1 MSNLSNI
8 GFPVS
13 SAQECVDLENRAAP
27 LATSV
32 PANGCKYLWYH
43 DKSGAELW
51 IQVDEDG
58 QIISANPHFCGE
70 SRRRVCLESSRT
82 SATHSLNGSLSGWAD
97 PAFENDPESGEYPFV
112 FDVPDFLAI
121 PEFPFPHTVT
131 IQLAAFPIT
140 FYCYRN
146 AETFDKQ
153 QEKDMKLGFKVA
165 ARSFIPLNEESQASG
180 QAFGM
185 FAGKVKALANKT
197 NALTGQLF
205 VWMLV
210 ETLGGEVDVVVD
222 PRLLTSPPA
231 NGNIVAGEFW
241 LSGRLIL

>member
-8 GFPVS
+8 GFPVN
-13 SAQECVDLENRAAP
+13 SAQDCVDLENRVVP

-58 QIISANPHFCGE
+58 QLISANPHFYGE

-82 SATHSLNGSLSGWAD
+82 SATHKLNGSLYGWAD
-97 PAFENDPESGEYPFV
+97 PLSENDPESGEYPFA

-121 PEFPFPHTVT
+121 PEFPFPRTVT

-153 QEKDMKLGFKVA
+153 QEKDLKLGFKVA
-165 ARSFIPLNEESQASG
+165 ARSFIPLDPTE
-180 QAFGM
+180 QAFGI
-185 FAGKVKALANKT
+185 FAGEVKTLANKT
-197 NALTGQLF
+197 NVLTGQPF
-205 VWMLV
+205 IWMLV

-222 PRLLTSPPA
+222 PRLLTAPPT